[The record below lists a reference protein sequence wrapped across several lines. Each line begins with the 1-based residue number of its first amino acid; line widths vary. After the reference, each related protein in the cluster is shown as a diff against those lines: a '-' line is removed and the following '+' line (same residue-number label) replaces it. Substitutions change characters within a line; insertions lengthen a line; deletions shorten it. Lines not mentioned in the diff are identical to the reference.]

1 MHCKRVQKS
10 IVKSTISIWKSIERI
25 ERVHHNAVRT
35 VIKTEFN
42 RYVITLLGKKVHWK
56 GKSVHANVF
65 VVGGGIKPKIDCKSV
80 DPNL

>member
-25 ERVHHNAVRT
+25 ERVYHNAVRA

-65 VVGGGIKPKIDCKSV
+65 VVSGCIKPKIDCKSV